1 MADTVNDEVNKKLEL
16 GVIEHSDSSNS
27 SPIVLVTK
35 KDNTYRFCVDFRAL
49 NRITVFDADPMPD
62 VDAMFA
68 KLSGDS
74 QSTIDLFCSSFDRYI
89 SSFRSFSVHQN
100 AFLGWPQHQQLFVVL
115 CVRCCKMFPIS

>member
-16 GVIEHSDSSNS
+16 GVIEHSDSLNS

-89 SSFRSFSVHQN
+89 K
-100 AFLGWPQHQQLFVVL
+100 LL
-115 CVRCCKMFPIS
+115 

>member
-27 SPIVLVTK
+27 SPIVLVT

-89 SSFRSFSVHQN
+89 K
-100 AFLGWPQHQQLFVVL
+100 LL
-115 CVRCCKMFPIS
+115 